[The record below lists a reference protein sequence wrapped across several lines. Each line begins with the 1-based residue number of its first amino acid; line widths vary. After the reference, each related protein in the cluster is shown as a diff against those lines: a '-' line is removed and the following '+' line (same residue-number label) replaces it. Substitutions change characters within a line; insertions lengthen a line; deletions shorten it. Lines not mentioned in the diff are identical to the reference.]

1 VVDTLAR
8 TMKGAKEDETGFG
21 NFIANCEIITGEF
34 GGLAIAVHHSGKD
47 ASKGLRGWSGL
58 GAALEN
64 EWRFVRLANGR
75 RQVVVDKVRDGEDGI
90 GWEFEIQGV
99 ELGLNKHGRPMT
111 TCVVNL
117 LSEPAHVEDKA
128 ESGGG
133 GGARRDTARSLRDFD
148 DAFNEAMIVH
158 AKPIWLEGAG
168 AISAAIKAVDLGLVR
183 KEFSKR
189 RAVAPDDDEDITDP
203 KAQKRRRSKAI
214 SQAFRDI
221 VNKLPR
227 QYNTEFQGDI
237 QYIWRPQ

>member
-1 VVDTLAR
+1 MDSKDAYAILKAIEAQRKRSPFGELPLIAVVDTLAR

-111 TCVVNL
+111 TCIVNL
-117 LSEPAHVEDKA
+117 LSEPAPVDDKA
-128 ESGGG
+128 ESSDASGGRAKKG
-133 GGARRDTARSLRDFD
+133 PPRSRCDFD
-148 DAFNEAMIVH
+148 DAFSEAMAVY
-158 AKPIWLEGAG
+158 AKPIWLTGAG
-168 AISAAIKAVDLGLVR
+168 AKAPP
-183 KEFSKR
+183 SR
-189 RAVAPDDDEDITDP
+189 RWTWSWCGKNSRTP
-203 KAQKRRRSKAI
+203 RRCS
-214 SQAFRDI
+214 
-221 VNKLPR
+221 
-227 QYNTEFQGDI
+227 
-237 QYIWRPQ
+237 